1 MKKIFGIFVILL
13 LFCGIMFF
21 AVSCKNDDDDTPKLS
36 GTEIS
41 SKSMTLDGDTLSI
54 SLPNANEI
62 FSFLDDITVAKGASY
77 IVATDINCSNTIA
90 SKTVELEIGD
100 NIFYILVT
108 NSDNMKLY
116 TVNVRRV
123 AYYTVSFDTQGG
135 TSIEPQTVE
144 VGCLAEKPIDPTA
157 ELLGYVFTGWN
168 FDFSTPITSDITVKA
183 KFDIDN
189 KMKNFKFTSTAS
201 TCDITG
207 INDKTV
213 TEIIIPDYVTS
224 IG

>member
-1 MKKIFGIFVILL
+1 
-13 LFCGIMFF
+13 MFF